1 MLFTNKDI
9 LKLAVPCG
17 IQLCAGTGGNA
28 DFRRDPARPQ
38 HGCNGRLVMT
48 VDWAVRVTLYAWR
61 YFSGRWLAVYDKIK
75 Q

>member
-1 MLFTNKDI
+1 MAFSYVLAPAEMQI
-9 LKLAVPCG
+9 LGVTLPGLNMGVMGVWVA
-17 IQLCAGTGGNA
+17 
-28 DFRRDPARPQ
+28 
-38 HGCNGRLVMT
+38 MT

>member
-38 HGCNGRLVMT
+38 HGCNGRLGGH
-48 VDWAVRVTLYAWR
+48 DSRLGRPCYAVCVALFQRKMAGGVR
-61 YFSGRWLAVYDKIK
+61 
-75 Q
+75 